1 MIYAFIVFYILCAIL
16 TLKRYKYDKIILII
30 ILCVL
35 TFMIGIRNDWP
46 DERVYQVAFDQAPYP
61 WQAWSVE
68 PFGYA
73 EHGYLFIASVIK
85 LIFNSSRFYLLVMGA
100 ISMYLLYK
108 NLQKYC
114 IIPLIGLCDYI
125 ARFLLN
131 RDFIQMRSSLVI
143 LMILLS
149 LDLIR
154 EKKLWLYL
162 GVIFIGYQ
170 CHHMALLGLPL
181 YFLGQIKIK
190 KVHIIIGI
198 ILTVVLSQT
207 LAGAISETV
216 DAYSEDLQYE
226 TYTEGDYTE
235 GKGLANPMIYFQI
248 FILLVFTFYESVL
261 KKKYNDYYLM
271 RTAYF
276 YSTLILIFFGN
287 YTALA
292 SRTSTMFA
300 TVEMFIL
307 PWIAAALSKPK
318 QIIYYIAL
326 GFIFIY
332 FFNAKYSDAR
342 RLMNG
347 NQVLIEIQ
355 QIRDVK
361 FMVKE

>member
-1 MIYAFIVFYILCAIL
+1 MVIVFALFYIISIVLVYQKYTKINQFLIVSLCA
-16 TLKRYKYDKIILII
+16 
-30 ILCVL
+30 L
-35 TFMIGIRNDWP
+35 TFMIGIRDGWP
-46 DERVYQVAFDQAPYP
+46 DEIVYQMAFDFAPYP
-61 WQAWSVE
+61 WEAWNTD
-68 PFGYA
+68 PFGYS

-85 LIFNSSRFYLLVMGA
+85 FVFNSSRFYLFVMGG

-108 NLQKYC
+108 NLQRYC
-114 IIPLIGLCDYI
+114 LIPLIGLCDYI

-162 GVIFIGYQ
+162 LVIFVGYQ
-170 CHHMALLGLPL
+170 CHHMALIGLPL

-190 KVHIIIGI
+190 RVHIIIGI
-198 ILTVVLSQT
+198 ILTMVLSQT

-216 DAYSEDLQYE
+216 DTYSEDLQYE

-235 GKGLANPMIYFQI
+235 GQGLANPMIYFQT
-248 FILLVFTFYESVL
+248 FILLIFTFYESAL

-318 QIIYYIAL
+318 QIVYYVVL
-326 GFIFIY
+326 GFIFVY
-332 FFNAKYSDAR
+332 FFNVKYNDAQQR
-342 RLMNG
+342 MSETP
-347 NQVLIEIQ
+347 VLIEVQ
-355 QIRDVK
+355 
-361 FMVKE
+361 